1 MMTRL
6 TERIEIVTFTEDDDA
21 IFSNTVNYKTV
32 KTLYANIKNMSN
44 SEIVAN
50 YAKYENMLISFRVFY
65 TKFTKELLFK
75 TKDFRVKWQEQYF
88 DIIAVQYKDRDYVD
102 IKCKAVI

>member
-1 MMTRL
+1 MMTKL
-6 TERIEIVTFTEDDDA
+6 TERIEIVSFEEDNGA
-21 IFSNTVNYKTV
+21 VFSNEVNYKTI

-65 TKFTKELLFK
+65 TKFTKDLLFK
-75 TKDFRVKWQEQYF
+75 TKDFRVKYKNQYF
-88 DIIAVQYKDRDYVD
+88 DIIAVQYLDRDCVD